1 VSESTQHLI
10 VDFGGVISRPQ
21 PADILQR
28 LARLAGTPLSG
39 FSERYWQHRDAFD
52 RGLPAAEYW
61 RHVAGRE
68 LNGGEVEQLSRV
80 DIESWIRPN
89 PATIAVLTAARDAGA
104 HLTLLSN
111 APHPQA
117 DMLTADP
124 TMQSLF
130 DHLIFSARIGI
141 SKPDP
146 RIYALVLAQLPA
158 TANLLFI
165 DDRAENVIA
174 ARRAGIPGVIF
185 HSAGQLDDKIARH
198 RRACDP
204 AFDALNS

>member
-28 LARLAGTPLSG
+28 LAWLAGTPLSD
-39 FSERYWQHRDAFD
+39 FSERYWQHRDAYD
-52 RGLPAAEYW
+52 RGLSAADYW
-61 RHVAGRE
+61 AHVAGRE
-68 LNGGEVEQLSRV
+68 LSVQEVEQLSRV

-89 PATIAVLTAARDAGA
+89 PGTVAVLAAARAAGA

-117 DMLTADP
+117 DALTADP

-130 DHLIFSARIGI
+130 DQLIFSARVGVA
-141 SKPDP
+141 KPDA
-146 RIYALVLAQLPA
+146 RIYTLALGQLPA

-165 DDRAENVIA
+165 DDRPENVIG

-185 HSAGQLDDKIARH
+185 RSAEQLDDEIARH
-198 RRACDP
+198 RHVCDP
-204 AFDALNS
+204 AFNPLNR

>member
-28 LARLAGTPLSG
+28 LARLADTPLSD
-39 FSERYWQHRDAFD
+39 FSERYWQYRDAFD
-52 RGLPAAEYW
+52 RGLSAAEYW
-61 RHVAGRE
+61 KSVAGHE
-68 LNGGEVEQLSRV
+68 LNVRAVEQLSRV

-89 PATIAVLTAARDAGA
+89 PATIAVLTAARAAGA

-111 APHPQA
+111 APHLQA
-117 DMLTADP
+117 DALTADP

-130 DHLIFSARIGI
+130 DQLIFSARIGV

-146 RIYALVLAQLPA
+146 RIYALALGHLPA

-165 DDRAENVIA
+165 DDRPENVIA

-185 HSAGQLDDKIARH
+185 HSAELLDDEIARH
-198 RRACDP
+198 RRASDP
-204 AFDALNS
+204 AFDSLNS

>member
-21 PADILQR
+21 PADILQH
-28 LARLAGTPLSG
+28 LARLAGTSLSD

-52 RGLPAAEYW
+52 RGLSAAEYW
-61 RHVAGRE
+61 KHVAGHE
-68 LNGGEVEQLSRV
+68 LSVRAVEQLSRV

-89 PATIAVLTAARDAGA
+89 PATIAVLTAARARGA

-111 APHPQA
+111 APHLQA

-185 HSAGQLDDKIARH
+185 HSAEQLDGEIARL
-198 RRACDP
+198 RQASAP
-204 AFDALNS
+204 AFDTLNS